1 MVIDEEDYLMHHGIK
16 GQKWGV
22 RRFQNE
28 DGTWTKEGIKRRKYA
43 KKNLKKA
50 TVSNLD
56 KWGTDKEH
64 NVLYIIGAS
73 GSGKSTTAL
82 GLADAKDS
90 VIHIDALTQDNA
102 DAAMN
107 KDFKNFC
114 ESKGVKID
122 DISNRKLPIDKRIA
136 ELDKVSNLVE
146 PYGRKCYDEN
156 RKVVIEGLQMIDE
169 TMYPDKQ
176 YFKDRPVITLKTGKI
191 KSSARAAIRDGNG
204 IKDTISRFA
213 DKERFEWYDQLNEGI
228 DKINSVIEHSELI
241 EISEDGYLMHHGIK
255 GQKWGVR
262 RYQDR
267 TGRNTKVG
275 LERRRKGSNPHV
287 KRLLNYDGPAYFVS
301 EKKLQDTS
309 LLPRVPHNFF
319 TENGYEDAETPRVCF
334 APSVDECLAGL
345 SQNVEGKTFYV
356 YSPVD
361 ISKCEMSKPD
371 NIAVPDSDVT
381 NELWC
386 TNAVDVEQVGKIKVT
401 GNRGEDGIKFKYGDH
416 EAELY
421 NDWEYEFK

>member
-1 MVIDEEDYLMHHGIK
+1 MVINEED
-16 GQKWGV
+16 
-22 RRFQNE
+22 
-28 DGTWTKEGIKRRKYA
+28 
-43 KKNLKKA
+43 
-50 TVSNLD
+50 
-56 KWGTDKEH
+56 
-64 NVLYIIGAS
+64 
-73 GSGKSTTAL
+73 
-82 GLADAKDS
+82 
-90 VIHIDALTQDNA
+90 
-102 DAAMN
+102 
-107 KDFKNFC
+107 
-114 ESKGVKID
+114 
-122 DISNRKLPIDKRIA
+122 
-136 ELDKVSNLVE
+136 
-146 PYGRKCYDEN
+146 
-156 RKVVIEGLQMIDE
+156 
-169 TMYPDKQ
+169 
-176 YFKDRPVITLKTGKI
+176 
-191 KSSARAAIRDGNG
+191 
-204 IKDTISRFA
+204 
-213 DKERFEWYDQLNEGI
+213 
-228 DKINSVIEHSELI
+228 
-241 EISEDGYLMHHGIK
+241 YLMHHGIK

-309 LLPRVPHNFF
+309 MLPRVPHNFF

-345 SQNVEGKTFYV
+345 SQNVEGKMFYV

-361 ISKCEMSKPD
+361 ISKCEMAKPD
-371 NIAVPDSDVT
+371 NIAVPDSDIT

-401 GNRGEDGIKFKYGDH
+401 GNRGEDGVKFKYGEH